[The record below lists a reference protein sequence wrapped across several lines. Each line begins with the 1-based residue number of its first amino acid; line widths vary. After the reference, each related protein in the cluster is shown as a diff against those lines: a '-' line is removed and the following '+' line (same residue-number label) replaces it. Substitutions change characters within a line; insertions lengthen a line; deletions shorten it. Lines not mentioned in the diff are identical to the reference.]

1 VIRTRLAAAIF
12 VGCGLAGAAPATVAL
27 AAPAPFTQV
36 TEASPGQRPAS
47 DERTPLTSDGIAVL
61 GTFGGAGV
69 IAAFG
74 LFVATR
80 PRGLD

>member
-1 VIRTRLAAAIF
+1 MIRTRLAAAVI
-12 VGCGLAGAAPATVAL
+12 VGCGLAGAAPAAVL
-27 AAPAPFTQV
+27 AAPVPFAQV

-47 DERTPLTSDGIAVL
+47 DERTPLTADGIVVL
-61 GTFGGAGV
+61 GTFGGAGL